1 MKKRIFPAIFLSM
14 SACFLACQP
23 AEVSHEKVTSVSH
36 TPVKR
41 QSIGNCWLYAQATW
55 LESMLKSTTGEKVNV
70 SETYWTYWDMY
81 NKLLENKPIPEEE
94 LNTGGTWTRSVA
106 IIGKYGW
113 VKEDEFIPEET
124 NLQMSKAQACAEDY
138 IMAQGKEGGTL
149 YDVSKRTPEL
159 LRAELDKAFSCDGQF
174 KFDMNA
180 TYEKRHL
187 ADDTQLI
194 DVKTKEEHSLTTWLS
209 LWKQVSVSSGNSWGK
224 YEGKKLPSEAELTA
238 YKKLEQRIKAALND
252 HQPVVLS
259 WFVTFNAADE
269 NGLFNLATLSY
280 KKELGSSGGH
290 MIVLHDYVVNNVPG
304 RGTLGEGDM
313 SDEDKALAMEGDLD
327 YFVVK
332 NSWGA
337 NRADRPWLGNGNSR
351 LSWDY
356 LTNRYENEEV
366 FSTFIRG
373 VVLPPGY

>member
-1 MKKRIFPAIFLSM
+1 MKTRIFPGIFLSM
-14 SACFLACQP
+14 SACILACQP

-36 TPVKR
+36 TAVKR

-55 LESMLKSTTGEKVNV
+55 LESMLKSTTGENVNV

-81 NKLLENKPIPEEE
+81 NKLLENQPIPEDE
-94 LNTGGTWTRSVA
+94 LNTGGTWSRSVA
-106 IIGKYGW
+106 IISKYGW

-124 NLQMSKAQACAEDY
+124 NLQMSKSQACAEDY

-149 YDVSKRTPEL
+149 FDVSKRTPEL
-159 LRAELDKAFSCDGQF
+159 LRAE
-174 KFDMNA
+174 
-180 TYEKRHL
+180 
-187 ADDTQLI
+187 
-194 DVKTKEEHSLTTWLS
+194 
-209 LWKQVSVSSGNSWGK
+209 
-224 YEGKKLPSEAELTA
+224 KLPTEAELTA
-238 YKKLEQRIKAALND
+238 YKKLEQRIKLALND

-259 WFVTFNAADE
+259 WFVSFNAANDK
-269 NGLFNLATLSY
+269 GLFNLGTLAS
-280 KKELGSSGGH
+280 KRELGSSGGH

-304 RGTLGEGDM
+304 RGTLGEGEM
-313 SDEDKALAMEGDLD
+313 SDEDKALALEGDLD

-337 NRADRPWLGNGNSR
+337 NRADRPWLANGYSR

-356 LTNRYENEEV
+356 LTNRYENEDV
-366 FSTFIRG
+366 YSTFIRG